1 MWKQQ
6 CKWYYNKP
14 RIFWGCRPFFGMH
27 IWQLGTSLIPWF
39 LIYIYLR
46 VASKMLNHKGTSDHK
61 ETQLSRSNHMSVRT
75 EATVYHSA
83 ANTVTDWGPN
93 QGQALNSPPHVG
105 FCILWQRY
113 QCERDTFL
121 NFSCDYE
128 IQSWTSVQNYS
139 TDKPCHRWAPFT
151 MFQHCILCHAAWLQH
166 PPSPLF
172 MRGWCLLLLWGLR
185 VQRRLPQTIVYS
197 ISAVSIL
204 LITWPI
210 PRPEC
215 HTGIPLLTIS
225 SFTSVVILAV
235 PHDLSNTQSWWH
247 Q

>member
-1 MWKQQ
+1 MRLQTLL
-6 CKWYYNKP
+6 WYAYMATGN
-14 RIFWGCRPFFGMH
+14 ILDTLVSDTH
-27 IWQLGTSLIPWF
+27 
-39 LIYIYLR
+39 IYLR
-46 VASKMLNHKGTSDHK
+46 VAPKMLNHKGTSDHK

-151 MFQHCILCHAAWLQH
+151 TFQHCILCHAAWLQH

-172 MRGWCLLLLWGLR
+172 MKGWYLLLLWVSECRGGSLR
-185 VQRRLPQTIVYS
+185 L
-197 ISAVSIL
+197 
-204 LITWPI
+204 
-210 PRPEC
+210 
-215 HTGIPLLTIS
+215 
-225 SFTSVVILAV
+225 
-235 PHDLSNTQSWWH
+235 
-247 Q
+247 